1 MAGGILQLVV
11 DMPEDE
17 LILQAYKDEE
27 PGGDEGDSG

>member
-1 MAGGILQLVV
+1 MASGISQLIV
-11 DMPEDE
+11 DIPEDE